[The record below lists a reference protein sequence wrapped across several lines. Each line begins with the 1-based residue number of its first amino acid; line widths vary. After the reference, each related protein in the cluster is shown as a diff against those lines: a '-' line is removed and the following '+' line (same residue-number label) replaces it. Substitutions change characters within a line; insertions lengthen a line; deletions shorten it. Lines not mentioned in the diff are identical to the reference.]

1 MNTEGSLKQT
11 TGMSYWMK
19 LIIVLCLGWTVM
31 WIYRQSL
38 PGVYTEMGLDL
49 NVSNTQLGFIATC
62 YFFAYTAMQIPAGIL
77 VDKFGQKIIM
87 IPGFILFMIAPVM
100 IATASSINMIYFAS
114 VLAGIGCG
122 TYYGSAY
129 SLSSQ
134 NIPADKRGLSTAII
148 NSGSALGMAVA
159 LIGSSLLV
167 KAMGMKWQVMM
178 FIAAAL
184 ILVMVLVF
192 AAIIKGGNP
201 NKASANNATNTT
213 ADESAEEEKGSI
225 IKRLFSLKMISI
237 YFLYFGT
244 CYGYYMIVTWLPKFL
259 QSERGFEGVA
269 IGFSASLVAIASIP
283 GALLFSRISDKFRHK
298 KVALIIGL
306 EIAAAIMLFAI
317 VKFDNYTA
325 LLVAL
330 VLYGLL
336 GKLAV
341 EPIIISFLA
350 DVAPKKGYGTTLG
363 VFNCCG
369 MASSVV
375 APPLTGAII
384 DATNSQ
390 LYGFYVAVAFLII
403 GAVSFALFNLK
414 TKVQ

>member
-1 MNTEGSLKQT
+1 MTTDTLLKPKA
-11 TGMSYWMK
+11 GIPYWMK

-31 WIYRQSL
+31 WVYRQSL

-49 NVSNTQLGFIATC
+49 DVSNTQLGFIATC

-77 VDKFGQKIIM
+77 VDKFGQKTIM
-87 IPGFILFMIAPVM
+87 VPGFILFMIAPVI

-167 KAMGMKWQVMM
+167 KAMGMNWQVMM
-178 FIAAAL
+178 FISAAL
-184 ILVMVLVF
+184 ILAMVLVF
-192 AAIIKGGNP
+192 AAVIKGGNP
-201 NKASANNATNTT
+201 NKAPSNNTT
-213 ADESAEEEKGSI
+213 SEDHEEEEKGSI

-283 GALLFSRISDKFRHK
+283 GALLFSRISDKFRSK
-298 KVALIIGL
+298 KVVLIIAL
-306 EIAAAIMLFAI
+306 EFAAAIMLFAI

-369 MASSVV
+369 MASSVI

-403 GAVSFALFNLK
+403 GAVSFAIFNIK

>member
-1 MNTEGSLKQT
+1 MGSEGSLKQT

-19 LIIVLCLGWTVM
+19 LIIVLCLGWTVI

-38 PGVYTEMGLDL
+38 PGVYTEMGVDL

-87 IPGFILFMIAPVM
+87 VPGFILFMVAPAI

-148 NSGSALGMAVA
+148 NSGSAVGMAIA

-167 KAMGMKWQVMM
+167 KSMGMNWQVMM
-178 FIAAAL
+178 FIAAAC

-192 AAIIKGGNP
+192 AAVIKGGNP
-201 NKASANNATNTT
+201 YKAATNNT
-213 ADESAEEEKGSI
+213 ASSESIEEEEKGSM

-269 IGFSASLVAIASIP
+269 IGFSASLVAFASIP

-298 KVALIIGL
+298 KVSLIISL
-306 EIAAAIMLFAI
+306 EIAAAIMLVAI
-317 VKFDNYTA
+317 VSFDNYTA
-325 LLVAL
+325 LLISL

-384 DATNSQ
+384 DATTSQ
-390 LYGFYVAVAFLII
+390 LYGFYVAVAFLAI
-403 GAVSFALFNLK
+403 GVVSFTIFNIK
-414 TKVQ
+414 TKIQ

>member
-1 MNTEGSLKQT
+1 MNTQNYSKQI

-19 LIIVLCLGWTVM
+19 LIIVLCLGWAVM

-38 PGVYTEMGLDL
+38 PSVYTDMELDL

-62 YFFAYTAMQIPAGIL
+62 YFFSYTAMQIPAGIL
-77 VDKFGQKIIM
+77 VDKLGQKVIM

-134 NIPADKRGLSTAII
+134 NIPPEKRGLSTAII

-167 KAMGMKWQVMM
+167 KTMGMKWQTMM
-178 FIAAAL
+178 IIAAAL
-184 ILVMVLVF
+184 ILVMTLVF
-192 AAIIKGGNP
+192 IAIIRGGNP
-201 NKASANNATNTT
+201 NKAPANNANE
-213 ADESAEEEKGSI
+213 ESTPVIEEDKGSI
-225 IKRLFSLKMISI
+225 IKRLFSSKMISI

-259 QSERGFEGVA
+259 QTERQMEGVA

-298 KVALIIGL
+298 KVTLILSL
-306 EIAAAIMLFAI
+306 EFAAAIMLIAI
-317 VKFDNYTA
+317 VKFDNYSA
-325 LLVAL
+325 LLTAL

-341 EPIIISFLA
+341 EPIIISYLA

-403 GAVSFALFNLK
+403 GAVSFAISNGTAK
-414 TKVQ
+414 TQ